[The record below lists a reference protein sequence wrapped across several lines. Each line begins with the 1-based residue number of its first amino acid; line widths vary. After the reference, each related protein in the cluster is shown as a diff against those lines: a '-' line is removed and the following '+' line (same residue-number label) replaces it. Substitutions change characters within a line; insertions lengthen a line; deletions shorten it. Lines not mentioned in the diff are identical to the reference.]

1 MKGDIYIMEDKK
13 NNYKLCYENLCRE
26 FAKHKPEEM
35 ASKSRAAYNS
45 EKKQFLL
52 TYLNREY
59 VISYPDG
66 RITLKDDN
74 SNLSKDSNHDLSEEM
89 LIMSYLMRCTNS
101 GLTQKWVP
109 FRELE
114 GVGHAYDGFSLQ
126 GVNKLVQFFGDK
138 GDLFLRTGDK
148 LGAKKYPAGDI
159 GLEISILPNV
169 PVVLLLWLK
178 DEEFNA
184 DASILFDYSATKE
197 LHVEDLAAL
206 CSMVVK
212 EMIRVAKEISQ

>member
-1 MKGDIYIMEDKK
+1 MEDKK
-13 NNYKLCYENLCRE
+13 NNYELCYENLCRE

-35 ASKSRAAYNS
+35 ASKSRAKYDS

-59 VISYPDG
+59 VIFYPDG
-66 RITLKDDN
+66 RITLKDD
-74 SNLSKDSNHDLSEEM
+74 DSNSSRDSNDDLSDKM
-89 LIMSYLMRCTNS
+89 IIMSYLMRCTNS
-101 GLTQKWVP
+101 ELTKKWVP
-109 FRELE
+109 FRELQ

-126 GVNKLVQFFGDK
+126 GVNKLVEFFGDN
-138 GDLFLRTGDK
+138 GELFSKAGDK
-148 LGAKKYPAGDI
+148 LGAKKYSAGDM
-159 GLEISILPNV
+159 GLEIDILPNV
-169 PVVLLLWLK
+169 PVVLVLWLK
-178 DEEFNA
+178 DEEFKA

-206 CSMVVK
+206 CSMVAD